1 MKVEPVHDHGQTL
14 PVPQGRAIGFVDTKP
29 QCRSGRAGGLNA
41 AGYPDS
47 KITIL
52 FGEEGVHLLKRLEGF
67 FFSDA
72 ELGLIKFSEQQL
84 RLGHYGLGVEVESRD
99 EAVRVTNAL
108 HSAGRPQLRLLRHV
122 PGSTSG

>member
-1 MKVEPVHDHGQTL
+1 MTVEPVHDHGQKL

-29 QCRSGRAGGLNA
+29 QCEAIVRALNA

-52 FGEEGVHLLKRLEGF
+52 FGDEGVHLLKRLEGF

-84 RLGHYGLGVEVESRD
+84 RLGHYGLGIEVEDRD
-99 EAVRVTNAL
+99 EAVRVTSL
-108 HSAGRPQLRLLRHV
+108 CTPLGGHSFDYFGTWFNERLTR
-122 PGSTSG
+122 

>member
-1 MKVEPVHDHGQTL
+1 MRRRGPRLNG
-14 PVPQGRAIGFVDTKP
+14 AGFSD
-29 QCRSGRAGGLNA
+29 A
-41 AGYPDS
+41 

-84 RLGHYGLGVEVESRD
+84 RLGHYGLGVEVELRD
-99 EAVRVTNAL
+99 DAVRVAKICTPRAPTVGTT
-108 HSAGRPQLRLLRHV
+108 SA